1 MSWKTLSAESLCQNS
16 LLHLL
21 LCTAVGVASSL
32 CTVNGASMPRN
43 GLGCFVDF
51 LQTPQHFRHSTGGKW
66 GVQIPSL
73 CGIAGPQRRF
83 QSFQSCSWKAC
94 ALALALFSPH
104 CTPATQ
110 TPHSFEAILPKN
122 LPSGR
127 LQSFPLGLVAL
138 FGEEKPERE
147 RDRL

>member
-1 MSWKTLSAESLCQNS
+1 MWLPLCVQ
-16 LLHLL
+16 
-21 LCTAVGVASSL
+21 
-32 CTVNGASMPRN
+32 SMVPACPEMA
-43 GLGCFVDF
+43 LDALWTF

-94 ALALALFSPH
+94 ALASALFSPH

-147 RDRL
+147 TDFRFKRVWGGSNANGLPFIS